1 MPIRVIRRKDTGSL
15 SLDGHVN
22 GQRIRRRA
30 QSDDPKLASEEAAAL
45 EAELLRTAWHGER
58 RGARSLAAAV
68 TAYAEAKT
76 RSDGVLKRLNRLLR
90 ALGDVKLSE
99 IDQDAVTRLKKTM
112 LRPNPRDGTVY
123 SEIISPLRAVLG
135 LAHKRGWC
143 DLPHF
148 VIPKLTEGRTLY
160 LFPDEAERLI
170 AAAAPHLKPLLTFLL
185 GTGAR
190 LSEAIYLSWD
200 DRSVDL
206 TGGRVIFWADRTKA
220 KKRRVAEM
228 PPRVVAALANLP
240 HRDGPV
246 FRHNGGQPYAVRS
259 SGGQIHFGF
268 GSAVG
273 RAGLNPDLTPHSCR
287 HTWASWHYALHKDP
301 LRLRYDGGWSTLDL
315 VERYAHLL
323 PAGHE
328 SAIQKFLGLSHE
340 GVTTVEL
347 DIASL

>member
-1 MPIRVIRRKDTGSL
+1 M
-15 SLDGHVN
+15 
-22 GQRIRRRA
+22 
-30 QSDDPKLASEEAAAL
+30 
-45 EAELLRTAWHGER
+45 
-58 RGARSLAAAV
+58 
-68 TAYAEAKT
+68 
-76 RSDGVLKRLNRLLR
+76 
-90 ALGDVKLSE
+90 
-99 IDQDAVTRLKKTM
+99 
-112 LRPNPRDGTVY
+112 
-123 SEIISPLRAVLG
+123 
-135 LAHKRGWC
+135 
-143 DLPHF
+143 
-148 VIPKLTEGRTLY
+148 
-160 LFPDEAERLI
+160 
-170 AAAAPHLKPLLTFLL
+170 
-185 GTGAR
+185 
-190 LSEAIYLSWD
+190 SEAIYLSWD

-246 FRHNGGQPYAVRS
+246 FRHNGGQAYAVRS

-268 GSAVG
+268 GSAVA

-328 SAIQKFLGLSHE
+328 AAIQKFLGLSHE
-340 GVTTVEL
+340 GVTTVER